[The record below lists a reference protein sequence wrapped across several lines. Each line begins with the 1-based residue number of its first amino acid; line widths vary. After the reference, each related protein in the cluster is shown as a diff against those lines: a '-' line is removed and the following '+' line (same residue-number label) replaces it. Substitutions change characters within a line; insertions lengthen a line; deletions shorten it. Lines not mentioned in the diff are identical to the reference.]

1 MDSFNGMLIAATN
14 YENVLDWAIR
24 RRFQL
29 KLSFDY
35 MDLPQISKTWTVF
48 FGGYCPKEILR
59 CDNVAISDFQNVRRK
74 LEYVP
79 TELRTKE
86 LILQNML
93 EELAN
98 KDDHQGRRLGL

>member
-1 MDSFNGMLIAATN
+1 MLALHTTLIVACSIYIRDVPLDS
-14 YENVLDWAIR
+14 
-24 RRFQL
+24 
-29 KLSFDY
+29 
-35 MDLPQISKTWTVF
+35 PQISKTWTAF
-48 FGGYCPKEILR
+48 FGGHCPKEVLR
-59 CDNVAISDFQNVRRK
+59 CDNVTISDFQNVRRK